1 MYANDNLAQS
11 LWITFVTTG
20 DKARAKQFE
29 AMQKVLP
36 SHYNDD
42 DALIKDLV
50 TDNGSHLAKRLLEM
64 QMKIWTEDEKLLQ
77 MFPSFWISA
86 WQNITFVMT
95 GDKARAKQFEAM
107 QKVLPSNY
115 NDDDALIKDLVAR

>member
-1 MYANDNLAQS
+1 MKTDNDSHFAKRLLEMQMKIWTEDEKTAADVS
-11 LWITFVTTG
+11 RLLDLGTTKCMLMITQPITLDHLVNTG

-50 TDNGSHLAKRLLEM
+50 
-64 QMKIWTEDEKLLQ
+64 
-77 MFPSFWISA
+77 
-86 WQNITFVMT
+86 
-95 GDKARAKQFEAM
+95 AR
-107 QKVLPSNY
+107 
-115 NDDDALIKDLVAR
+115 

>member
-11 LWITFVTTG
+11 LWITFVKTG

-36 SHYNDD
+36 SHYNDE

-50 TDNGSHLAKRLLEM
+50 TDNGSHFAKRLLEM
-64 QMKIWTEDEKLLQ
+64 QMKIWTEDEKTAADVSWLLDLGTTKC
-77 MFPSFWISA
+77 MISA
-86 WQNITFVMT
+86 RQN
-95 GDKARAKQFEAM
+95 AC
-107 QKVLPSNY
+107 
-115 NDDDALIKDLVAR
+115 